1 MTELERAVI
10 EDTGDT
16 GYFKDIVARQDI
28 VEIKKVVEELNDT
41 HEITV
46 NETINIY
53 DNLYKE
59 IFG

>member
-46 NETINIY
+46 NETISIY

>member
-28 VEIKKVVEELNDT
+28 VEVKKIVEELNDT

>member
-10 EDTGDT
+10 ENTGDT

-28 VEIKKVVEELNDT
+28 VEIKKSVEELNDT

>member
-28 VEIKKVVEELNDT
+28 VEIKKSVEELNDT

>member
-16 GYFKDIVARQDI
+16 GYFKDIVARQDL
-28 VEIKKVVEELNDT
+28 VEIKRAVEELNDT

-59 IFG
+59 IFE